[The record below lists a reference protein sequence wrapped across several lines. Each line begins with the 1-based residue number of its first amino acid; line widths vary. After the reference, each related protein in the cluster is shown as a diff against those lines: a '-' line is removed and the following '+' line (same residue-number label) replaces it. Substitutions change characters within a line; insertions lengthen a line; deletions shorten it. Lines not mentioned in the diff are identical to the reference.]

1 MLLIARHAAKAE
13 DCAAAE
19 MAHAQAV
26 GDGGSYDTWAAVY
39 DALAA
44 LQAAPTRAFDP

>member
-1 MLLIARHAAKAE
+1 MADHAEAAA

-26 GDGGSYDTWAAVY
+26 GDAGDYDCWAEIY
-39 DALAA
+39 DAVVA
-44 LQAAPTRAFDP
+44 LQAPRARTSGS